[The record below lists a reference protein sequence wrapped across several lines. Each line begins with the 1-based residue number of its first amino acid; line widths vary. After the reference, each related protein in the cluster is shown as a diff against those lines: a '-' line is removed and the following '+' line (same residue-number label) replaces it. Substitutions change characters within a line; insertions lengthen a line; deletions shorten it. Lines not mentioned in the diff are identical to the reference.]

1 MVLQRPLYLG
11 CTMLGRYG
19 RRVPAPNDAI
29 VTLDLAGIF
38 VFALTGGLLAV
49 RKHLDI
55 FGVLVLAS
63 VTGLGGGII
72 RDVLIGDIPPASI
85 DDWRYLLVPIVA
97 GLLVFR
103 FPSFLSRL
111 EHPIT
116 TFDAAGLALFC
127 TAGALK
133 AADYGLGFVPAAL
146 MGLIT
151 AIGGG
156 VLRDVMTGRVPVV
169 LRSEIY
175 AMPAFAGAAVAIGLD
190 EVGATTAVA
199 ATVAFLVCF
208 GWRMLAVRRQWNAPR
223 AYTSSST

>member
-1 MVLQRPLYLG
+1 MLQGHCTLAAARP
-11 CTMLGRYG
+11 GRYG

-29 VTLDLAGIF
+29 VALDLTGIF

-55 FGVLVLAS
+55 FGVLVLAA
-63 VTGLGGGII
+63 VTGLGGGVI
-72 RDVLIGDIPPASI
+72 RDVLIGAIPPASI
-85 DDWRYLLVPIVA
+85 EDWRYLMVPVVA

-103 FPSFLSRL
+103 FPPLLTRL

-116 TFDAAGLALFC
+116 TLDAAGLALFC

-133 AADYGLGFVPAAL
+133 AADYGLGVVPAAL
-146 MGLIT
+146 MGMIT

-175 AMPAFAGAAVAIGLD
+175 ALPALAGAAVAIGLT
-190 EVGATTAVA
+190 EAGVTTAIA
-199 ATVAFLVCF
+199 ATAAFLVCF
-208 GWRMLAVRRQWNAPR
+208 GWRMLAVRRDWNAPK